1 MRRGKGRSWFV
12 LTRNRP
18 TRVLSRSLSHV
29 SSSSLFFFFF
39 LSLIFWLFVAAIKQ
53 KLFLIRFLLSYLA
66 LPFFIQTVPKL
77 IIVKQNLNRTGMESK

>member
-1 MRRGKGRSWFV
+1 MVCLNKKPSNSCVVTFSFSC
-12 LTRNRP
+12 LFL
-18 TRVLSRSLSHV
+18 LS
-29 SSSSLFFFFF
+29 FFFFF